1 MKNIQPQLPT
11 LCFPKSFFLPLSIL
25 VEIVQ
30 TLKLARDTQI
40 GHGESARTL
49 EPLQHTPNAC
59 RLRPW
64 VREHRGGV
72 VGLPAGAGGPSGPR
86 PHPAAHVSTLL
97 EEEGALQRTVSPRTC
112 CPGPRIAG
120 GGCDNQCFTIPTQRP
135 GPQEFHFSLAKKCSP
150 SFKSFLM
157 LNVTRE

>member
-1 MKNIQPQLPT
+1 MQLSLPDLEITVITFENLMCTNAIILSFSRLEKYLT
-11 LCFPKSFFLPLSIL
+11 LSHHPLLSKIFFLPLSIL

-40 GHGESARTL
+40 GHGDSARSL

-64 VREHRGGV
+64 VREHREGI
-72 VGLPAGAGGPSGPR
+72 VGLPAGAGGPSGPC

-97 EEEGALQRTVSPRTC
+97 EEEGALQRTVSP
-112 CPGPRIAG
+112 
-120 GGCDNQCFTIPTQRP
+120 DMLPTTSDR
-135 GPQEFHFSLAKKCSP
+135 GRRL
-150 SFKSFLM
+150 
-157 LNVTRE
+157 R